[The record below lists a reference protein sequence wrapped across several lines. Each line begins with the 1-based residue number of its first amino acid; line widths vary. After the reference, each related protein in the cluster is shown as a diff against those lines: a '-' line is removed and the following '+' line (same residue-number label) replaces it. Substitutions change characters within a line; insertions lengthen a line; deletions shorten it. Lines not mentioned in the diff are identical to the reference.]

1 MPKIRE
7 FKLPDVGEGLPD
19 GDIVKWLVAVGDEVI
34 LNQPVVEVETAK
46 VTVELPT
53 PFAGVVTKLFYEVG
67 TTVEVGAPILAVD
80 IDPHG
85 AATDDQIE
93 SEAEMLVGPG
103 PKKAATTRRARKTA
117 ASRSFRATQDA
128 ARPSVQ
134 ETFASGAERV
144 AIAPGSDDGYRPALD
159 AGGTGKAGTPSDP
172 SSSTGAGSATG
183 IEDLPEEL
191 RPRIE
196 QTASMDRMRAK
207 PPVRRYARDRGIDLA
222 TCIPSGPDETVT
234 RDDVDAAA
242 EAQHDEQSQAR
253 TVAPAASN
261 GPHQVDQREERIPI
275 RGVRRATAAAMVSSA
290 FTAPHVTEFL
300 TVDVTR
306 MMKLRRQLTASARFA
321 DVKLSPL
328 SFVARAVVL
337 ALGKYPMVGS
347 TWDEQAQEVIIHH
360 YVNLGIAAATPRG
373 LLVPNIPDAQTKSI
387 IDLAA
392 EIQSV
397 ASTARAGKLSAAQLT
412 GGTFTISNVGVFG
425 VDTGTPIINPGESAI
440 LAFGQIRTMPWVHKG
455 KVKPREVTTLGL
467 SFDHRVIDGELG
479 SRFLATVGELLA
491 DPSRAFTL

>member
-67 TTVEVGAPILAVD
+67 TTVEIGAPILAVD

-85 AATDDQIE
+85 AATDDEIE

-103 PKKAATTRRARKTA
+103 PKKAATARRARKTA

-191 RPRIE
+191 RPRTE
-196 QTASMDRMRAK
+196 QVASMDRMRAK

-222 TCIPSGPDETVT
+222 ACTPSGPDDTVT
-234 RDDVDAAA
+234 REDVDAAQ
-242 EAQHDEQSQAR
+242 AQHDEQSQPR

-261 GPHQVDQREERIPI
+261 EPHQVDRHEERIPI
-275 RGVRRATAAAMVSSA
+275 RGVRRATAAAMVGSA

-300 TVDVTR
+300 TLDVTP
-306 MMKLRRQLTASARFA
+306 MMKLRRKLNASAQLA

-347 TWDEQAQEVIIHH
+347 TWDEQAQEIVIHH

-373 LLVPNIPDAQTKSI
+373 LLVPNIPGAQAKSI
-387 IDLAA
+387 SDLAT
-392 EIQSV
+392 EIQSA

-440 LAFGQIRTMPWVHKG
+440 LAFGQIREMPWVHKG

-467 SFDHRVIDGELG
+467 SFDHRIIDGALG

>member
-19 GDIVKWLVAVGDEVI
+19 GDIIKWLVAVGDEVT

-53 PFAGVVTKLFYEVG
+53 PFAGIVTKLFYEVG
-67 TTVEVGAPILAVD
+67 ATVEVGAPILAVD

-85 AATDDQIE
+85 SSADAETE
-93 SEAEMLVGPG
+93 AEAEMLVGPG
-103 PKKAATTRRARKTA
+103 PKKAATARRARKTA

-144 AIAPGSDDGYRPALD
+144 AVATGSDDGYRPALD

-191 RPRIE
+191 RPRTE
-196 QTASMDRMRAK
+196 QIASTDRMRAK

-222 TCIPSGPDETVT
+222 DCTPTGPDDTVT
-234 RDDVDAAA
+234 REDVDAAA
-242 EAQHDEQSQAR
+242 QAQHAAQSPIR
-253 TVAPAASN
+253 TDASAANN
-261 GPHQVDQREERIPI
+261 GAYAGDRREERIAI
-275 RGVRRATAAAMVSSA
+275 RGVRRATAAAVVGSA

-300 TVDVTR
+300 TVDVSAT
-306 MMKLRRQLTASARFA
+306 MKLRAKLAASAEFT

-337 ALGKYPMVGS
+337 ALGKFPMVGS
-347 TWDEQAQEVIIHH
+347 TWDEQAQEVIVHH

-373 LLVPNIPDAQTKSI
+373 LLVPNIPDAQVKSLR
-387 IDLAA
+387 DLAT
-392 EIQSV
+392 EIRSV
-397 ASTARAGKLSAAQLT
+397 ADTARAGKLSAAQLT

-440 LAFGQIRTMPWVHKG
+440 LAFGQIRKMPWVHKN

-467 SFDHRVIDGELG
+467 SFDHRIIDGELG
-479 SRFLATVGELLA
+479 SRFLATVGALLS
-491 DPSRAFTL
+491 DPSNAFTL